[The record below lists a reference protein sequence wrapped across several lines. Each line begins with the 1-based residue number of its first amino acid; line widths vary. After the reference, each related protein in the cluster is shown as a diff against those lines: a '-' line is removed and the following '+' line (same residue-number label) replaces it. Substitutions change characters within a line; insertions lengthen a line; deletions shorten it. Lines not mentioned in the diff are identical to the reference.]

1 MKTYC
6 TRALKLSTISKIM
19 GNYMFLAQKLWLRKW
34 KRIKEWKKSK
44 NVSITW
50 CSQAVTHPSTNHARR
65 CLTSVIGRELVFST
79 WYERWQERCILNAYI
94 FTGGYFEKL
103 GHKKNWNDAVKI
115 SMLAIQL
122 WGIFFVCFVGVF
134 FSLSQKSLM
143 YFLQLNKFCIFSFLY
158 SLNFCFLVLETAHST
173 CIVKLKRRRKKDIP
187 YNNENKTC
195 SAAMKMY
202 LFLLSFSHL

>member
-1 MKTYC
+1 
-6 TRALKLSTISKIM
+6 M
-19 GNYMFLAQKLWLRKW
+19 GNYEFLAQKLWLRKW

-103 GHKKNWNDAVKI
+103 GHKNWNEAVKI

-122 WGIFFVCFVGVF
+122 WGIFLFVLLRVF
-134 FSLSQKSLM
+134 FSLSQKSLQDYTLLM
-143 YFLQLNKFCIFSFLY
+143 YFLQLN
-158 SLNFCFLVLETAHST
+158 NFCNFFLFILSWLILETAHST
-173 CIVKLKRRRKKDIP
+173 CIVELKRRRKKDIQ